1 MFNQFHLSLEGGVE
15 VVLDVIVGPT
25 WQVLCDLRPS
35 IAQFPVCLD
44 NHQVLFV
51 SPLVLLNVRVQVI
64 VPPMYISH
72 EMSVRS
78 IIYLSLHCLPILP
91 GRAVAI

>member
-1 MFNQFHLSLEGGVE
+1 
-15 VVLDVIVGPT
+15 
-25 WQVLCDLRPS
+25 
-35 IAQFPVCLD
+35 
-44 NHQVLFV
+44 
-51 SPLVLLNVRVQVI
+51 VI
-64 VPPMYISH
+64 VPPMYNSH